1 MTGRVDTGGLAALL
15 GVLGAQGSIRPVDGG
30 GQVDMFELQDG
41 LEPLP
46 MAAKG
51 KSGAKGGRPAGA
63 LNKSTEAW
71 AGYVLSAHRSP
82 LMVLANLATRDT
94 GELVDELQ
102 AMADRHTRNRYR
114 ADGGHEEVRV
124 LVDPLGV
131 LKLQREAA
139 VALTPYLHKQ
149 QPKAI
154 EVEQR
159 RPGMVIM
166 PDLLAED
173 AQTADDDLALPLAQI
188 EENQGVGAA
197 LANKSESERSDAAGN
212 ANGNSAVGDETA

>member
-1 MTGRVDTGGLAALL
+1 MAGRVETGGLAALL
-15 GVLGAQGSIRPVDGG
+15 GVLGAQGGIRPVDGA
-30 GQVDMFELQDG
+30 QVDMFDLQEG

-51 KSGAKGGRPAGA
+51 KSGAKGGRPVGA

-94 GELVDELQ
+94 GDLVDELQ
-102 AMADRHTRNRYR
+102 AMADRHTRIKHH
-114 ADGGHEEVRV
+114 AHGGSEEVRV

-131 LKLQREAA
+131 LKLQRDAA
-139 VALTPYLHKQ
+139 VALAPYLHKQ
-149 QPKAI
+149 QPRAI

-173 AQTADDDLALPLAQI
+173 AQTADDDLALPLARI

-197 LANKSESERSDAAGN
+197 LAGKSESARSEAAGN
-212 ANGNSAVGDETA
+212 ASGNSAVGDETA